1 MTFSVGAKILGIAI
15 AVGLDVLSLSIAVG
29 VMRIRWAARVRLGLA
44 FSAAEVLMQVAGYS
58 IGTGA
63 GRIVGTITIYVG
75 FAVPPHSPGRNALHF
90 QSLIRL
96 RFTGSRWQALA
107 RRSFR

>member
-44 FSAAEVLMQVAGYS
+44 FSAAEVLMQVAATAS
-58 IGTGA
+58 APAQGA
-63 GRIVGTITIYVG
+63 SSE
-75 FAVPPHSPGRNALHF
+75 P
-90 QSLIRL
+90 L
-96 RFTGSRWQALA
+96 RFTLALQF
-107 RRSFR
+107 RRIPLGGTLYIFSL